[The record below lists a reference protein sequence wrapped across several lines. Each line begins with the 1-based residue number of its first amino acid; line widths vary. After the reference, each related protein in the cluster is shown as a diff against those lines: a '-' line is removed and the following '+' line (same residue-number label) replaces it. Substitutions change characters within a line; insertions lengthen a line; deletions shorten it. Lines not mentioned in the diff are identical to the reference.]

1 VPEPS
6 RQHNW
11 LDWIPVVCFLLALA
25 AVAIVYFTLPGN
37 TTAAAFERL
46 TVVVGYVT
54 LMLLFFF
61 ALMVLFALA
70 RGRIDLSQLISE
82 PNSGGASIS
91 RFQLLLFTFVIAF
104 SLFLMV
110 VSSYSKPPMRFPAV
124 PPEILTLLGI
134 SASTYAVS
142 KGIQASNPGMTKKAT
157 GSTKTIVQDKATGK
171 TTTTEHNPT
180 TGETTTTVH
189 DPAAGQ
195 TTTSVQTSPGTQ
207 PPSTV

>member
-6 RQHNW
+6 HQRNW

-25 AVAIVYFTLPGN
+25 AVAIVYITLPGN
-37 TTAAAFERL
+37 TTTAAFDRL

-82 PNSGGASIS
+82 PTGGGASIS
-91 RFQLLLFTFVIAF
+91 RFQLLLFTFVIVF

-110 VSSYSKPPMRFPAV
+110 VSSYSKPPMKFPAV

-142 KGIQASNPGMTKKAT
+142 KGIGASNPNLTKKAPGT
-157 GSTKTIVQDKATGK
+157 SQSVVHDPATGK
-171 TTTTEHNPT
+171 TTTTVHDPAS
-180 TGETTTTVH
+180 GQTTTTVH

-195 TTTSVQTSPGTQ
+195 TTTTVQTSPTAK
-207 PPSTV
+207 PPGAV